1 MTRNYRAGPV
11 WIPGTVVEQNGP
23 LSFLIKANRGQL
35 WRCHI
40 DQLREREDAPREHP
54 LEDQYPQITQEDAA
68 VWSNPR
74 SPSTV
79 TNQANSNES
88 EEAAPDGQ
96 QPEGSTPY
104 AQPIISTPPI
114 AETTSQTATSHTHR
128 YPKRQRT
135 PNKKYL

>member
-1 MTRNYRAGPV
+1 MRRY
-11 WIPGTVVEQNGP
+11 
-23 LSFLIKANRGQL
+23 S
-35 WRCHI
+35 
-40 DQLREREDAPREHP
+40 PREHP

-79 TNQANSNES
+79 TNQASSNES

-96 QPEGSTPY
+96 RLEGLAPI

-114 AETTSQTATSHTHR
+114 AESDCHFSHTSLS
-128 YPKRQRT
+128 KAEKDT
-135 PNKKYL
+135 